1 MHSQSKSNRDCF
13 LFKKNSFET
22 ISSIFLYSISTWIIG
37 MKRMDLLMIA
47 VRILWSTLTSLVH
60 RDCSICF
67 LSLNISTISN
77 LRLKTQ
83 RTDSLELS
91 EPPCWLQGEPRVQS
105 AVGAMTAT
113 LTWPPPPALTR
124 GLRAHS

>member
-60 RDCSICF
+60 HDCSVCF

-77 LRLKTQ
+77 LRLKT
-83 RTDSLELS
+83 
-91 EPPCWLQGEPRVQS
+91 
-105 AVGAMTAT
+105 
-113 LTWPPPPALTR
+113 
-124 GLRAHS
+124 